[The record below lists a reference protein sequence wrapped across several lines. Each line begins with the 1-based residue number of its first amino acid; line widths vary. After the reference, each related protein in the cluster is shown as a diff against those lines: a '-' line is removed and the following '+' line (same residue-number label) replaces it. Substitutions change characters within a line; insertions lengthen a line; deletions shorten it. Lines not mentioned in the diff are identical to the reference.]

1 MSWRRRLLGTSALI
15 GVSVLCL
22 RPVLNNG
29 IERRLSEQLQLPV
42 SIDDTHLA
50 MSQNSLQLLWFQI
63 DDEQCPFSIEELSL
77 RLDGNALLY
86 RDCVVESFV
95 GYGLKWFLPKPV
107 VKVPV
112 NEIPTL
118 TTQDDSAVKDI
129 QDIFSQTLLS
139 IKEAESLSLD
149 RSREIDLKL
158 KSVQARIDE
167 LVYQNP
173 APNPLRNSQASDKL
187 RSDLLAI
194 QSLLASDKVESSK
207 MDSTTNRSFEQLNA
221 VLEQAKK
228 NSPNTSTTSDELVKV
243 IRENAIRLVS
253 ERVRPYTIAAE
264 ASYLR
269 FLRQLPVETLAES
282 SPPEDDVLVRP
293 GRELV
298 TEKIPLREFALRRGR
313 VTGQSTVGEM
323 SLPTEI
329 LISSIRVKRRDANVL
344 QISWKSSGPYAP
356 ETMCKIGPSLG
367 AENTVSHL
375 LNLVQKQNELEVAV
389 QVNYKPTVRDITVS
403 FPLSEILDD
412 NIGVDP
418 ELIAVLKGICEK
430 QKIEL
435 QASSQC
441 SLDKPAIDDSI
452 VWIVPD
458 EINTK
463 VQAAID
469 EAMTVCITARQE
481 AWLHQAQS
489 EYSSSK
495 NLLESRKLAIEEERN
510 FRHSTWSD
518 TMRSMEN
525 KLRSIDRAARNALP
539 SESSLVR

>member
-42 SIDDTHLA
+42 SIEDTHLA
-50 MSQNSLQLLWFQI
+50 MSQNSLQLFWFQI
-63 DDEQCPFSIEELSL
+63 DDELCPFSIEELSL
-77 RLDGNALLY
+77 KLDGNALLY

-95 GYGLKWFLPKPV
+95 GYGLKWFLPKPA

-167 LVYQNP
+167 LIYQNP
-173 APNPLRNSQASDKL
+173 APNPLRNSQASEKL
-187 RSDLLAI
+187 RSDIISI

-207 MDSTTNRSFEQLNA
+207 IDSTTNRSFEQLNA
-221 VLEQAKK
+221 VLELAKK
-228 NSPNTSTTSDELVKV
+228 NTPNTSTNSDELVKV

-269 FLRQLPVETLAES
+269 FLRQLPVETLSE
-282 SPPEDDVLVRP
+282 SPPPKDDALVRP

-344 QISWKSSGPYAP
+344 QISWKSSGPSAP
-356 ETMCKIGPSLG
+356 ETTCKIGPSLG
-367 AENTVSHL
+367 VENTVSHL

-389 QVNYKPTVRDITVS
+389 QVNYKPTVRNITVS
-403 FPLSEILDD
+403 FPLSEMLDE

-435 QASSQC
+435 LASSQC
-441 SLDKPAIDDSI
+441 SLDRPAIDDSI
-452 VWIVPD
+452 AWMVPD
-458 EINTK
+458 EINAK

-469 EAMTVCITARQE
+469 EAMTACITARQE
-481 AWLHQAQS
+481 AWLHQTQS

-510 FRHSTWSD
+510 FRHTTWSN
-518 TMRSMEN
+518 TMRSMES